1 MEKKKD
7 SQYKLVFLGG
17 LFSEEKIEWIN
28 ENSIIMPQNAADQL
42 QKKILIG
49 FEENYREHP
58 IIFNA
63 MFIGNYPFGFKKL
76 YIEGGIHTYKNQKV
90 IDVKFVNLPVI
101 SHLSKTL
108 EILNSTK
115 DKLNVNEKYIFV
127 GYAVTPFI
135 VDSLLWLKRKYK
147 ESKTCLIVPDLPEYM
162 RMNES
167 KINIRVLLKKMSTVY
182 LYKRVQNVDSFVF
195 ITKYMKELKFF
206 KGKPSV
212 IMEGIAL
219 NNEIPSTNYSNAKS
233 IERMILYTGSLDL
246 KYGIRELV
254 DSFCKIEKSNMWLV
268 LCGSGNQEEY
278 IKKASEKNGQII
290 FLGTVSIEKCH
301 SLQEKA
307 YLLINP
313 RRSVEEY
320 TKYSFPS
327 KTLEYMSSG
336 RPVLSYR
343 LPGIPKDYEEY
354 LYYIDDFDSLSDA
367 INNIMNLSFE
377 ELELKG
383 KKAKEFVMKEKNAKN
398 QTKKIKNMFDSI
410 MYPI

>member
-1 MEKKKD
+1 M
-7 SQYKLVFLGG
+7 
-17 LFSEEKIEWIN
+17 
-28 ENSIIMPQNAADQL
+28 
-42 QKKILIG
+42 
-49 FEENYREHP
+49 
-58 IIFNA
+58 
-63 MFIGNYPFGFKKL
+63 
-76 YIEGGIHTYKNQKV
+76 
-90 IDVKFVNLPVI
+90 
-101 SHLSKTL
+101 
-108 EILNSTK
+108 
-115 DKLNVNEKYIFV
+115 
-127 GYAVTPFI
+127 
-135 VDSLLWLKRKYK
+135 
-147 ESKTCLIVPDLPEYM
+147 
-162 RMNES
+162 
-167 KINIRVLLKKMSTVY
+167 
-182 LYKRVQNVDSFVF
+182 
-195 ITKYMKELKFF
+195 
-206 KGKPSV
+206 
-212 IMEGIAL
+212 
-219 NNEIPSTNYSNAKS
+219 
-233 IERMILYTGSLDL
+233 
-246 KYGIRELV
+246 
-254 DSFCKIEKSNMWLV
+254 
-268 LCGSGNQEEY
+268 
-278 IKKASEKNGQII
+278 
-290 FLGTVSIEKCH
+290 GTVSIEKCH